1 MIPTP
6 NESKGSVAEWDA
18 RAYHDKSRPH
28 VAWGATVLERLSLR
42 GDEIALDAGCGT
54 GKLTAQLLRRLPQ
67 GKVIALDRSQNMMDQ
82 AKDFLGREF
91 LERVSFVKTDLLDID
106 LDREVDV
113 IFSTATFHWV
123 LDHPRLFRNLFR
135 ALRPGGSLI
144 AQCGGGPNLANFF
157 KRTAS
162 ILETP
167 PYAPLFTDWVT
178 PFYFADP
185 TTTNTRLKAA
195 GFVETE
201 TNLQSAPTEFA
212 NADEYSAFIET
223 VILRDQL
230 SRIPDKAQREHLLRE
245 LTNHAAGD
253 DPPWCLDYW
262 RLNIS
267 ARRPENCDS

>member
-1 MIPTP
+1 MIHAP
-6 NESKGSVAEWDA
+6 NESRDPVVEWDA

-28 VAWGATVLERLSLR
+28 VTWGATVLDRLSLR
-42 GDEIALDAGCGT
+42 GDETVLDAGCGT
-54 GKLTAQLLRRLPQ
+54 GKLTAELLKRLPS
-67 GKVIALDRSQNMMDQ
+67 GRVIALDRSQNMMDQ
-82 AKDFLGREF
+82 AKDFLGRDF
-91 LERVSFVKTDLLDID
+91 SERVSFVKTDLLDID

-123 LDHPRLFRNLFR
+123 LDHPKLFANLFR

-157 KRTAS
+157 KRTAA
-162 ILETP
+162 ILATP
-167 PYAPLFTDWVT
+167 PYAARFADWVD

-185 TTTNTRLKAA
+185 ATTDSRLEAA
-195 GFVETE
+195 GFVEME
-201 TNLQSAPTEFA
+201 IDLQPAPTQFA
-212 NADEYSAFIET
+212 SADEYSAFVET

-230 SRIPDKAQREHLLRE
+230 SRIPDKAQRQHLLSE
-245 LTNHAAGD
+245 LTHHAAGD

-267 ARRPENCDS
+267 ARRPASRAR